1 MFPEANSRALHKHV
15 YLYYNNI
22 IILYKYYLF
31 YKLYI
36 YNKIYIII
44 YKLQKFYNKILMYFY
59 IYSIFLYI
67 ILIQISFPIKKYHGF
82 LCQIVLHVNMIFFTN
97 MKNMCN
103 IISNK
108 NCNQYLIQFT
118 FFFKN
123 KFLSSSIVEIIYII
137 YSKIYNINY
146 KLQSS
151 TFYNKNLY
159 IFVYICHDINLIS
172 ELKNIMN
179 FFYIKHIHIE

>member
-1 MFPEANSRALHKHV
+1 M
-15 YLYYNNI
+15 
-22 IILYKYYLF
+22 
-31 YKLYI
+31 
-36 YNKIYIII
+36 
-44 YKLQKFYNKILMYFY
+44 
-59 IYSIFLYI
+59 
-67 ILIQISFPIKKYHGF
+67 SFPIKKYHGF

-123 KFLSSSIVEIIYII
+123 KFLSSSIVEIIHII
-137 YSKIYNINY
+137 YSKIYNMNY

-151 TFYNKNLY
+151 TFYNKILY

-179 FFYIKHIHIE
+179 FFISNIYILNN